1 MDRHEEQTTSAGD
14 GVNVSLKAK
23 DLKNL
28 IDSKLDKIDLD
39 QAK

>member
-1 MDRHEEQTTSAGD
+1 MDRHEEQTISSGD
-14 GVNVSLKAK
+14 VVNVSVKAK

-39 QAK
+39 QAI